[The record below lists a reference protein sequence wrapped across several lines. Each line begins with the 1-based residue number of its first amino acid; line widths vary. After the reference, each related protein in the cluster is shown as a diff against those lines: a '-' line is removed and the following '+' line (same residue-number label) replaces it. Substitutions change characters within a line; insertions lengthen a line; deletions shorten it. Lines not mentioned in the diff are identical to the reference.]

1 VHSSHFSIG
10 ELPLVLPFGVVLVAR
25 MLLFLYFC
33 VATFRDQCCKLGIS
47 PDELMEVTTA

>member
-33 VATFRDQCCKLGIS
+33 FATFRDQCCKFGIS
-47 PDELMEVTTA
+47 PVELMEVTTA